1 MPIRIEKI
9 VYPGRSLARQEG
21 KIIFTNEGLPGEL
34 VEVEILKEK
43 KNYLEARTTSIL
55 EPSAERQ
62 PALCEHYR
70 VCSPYQIMTYDLELR
85 VKKEQLQEIF
95 FHLKENIPSTI
106 KLIPSPAITAYRNKI
121 RLSLNWQA
129 NPPYLAYH
137 EPGSRTSYLPVDRC
151 ALVSESINSVMTA
164 VNTLLKGQ
172 PIPGLSHME
181 IRQSFWTGEIL
192 VVLEAEDE
200 ENLEKAAELW
210 VPALSLNE
218 NIVGVTGL
226 INLVRRKQYH
236 KLYGRD
242 YLEEKIGQTIFR
254 YGAGSFFQVNP
265 PMLEKVVKKMKEHLS
280 PAAPVKLVDLYAG
293 LGTFGLLLSDLS
305 SEVLAVEAEP
315 SNIFY
320 LKKNMK
326 LNRLQHLTI
335 AEGKSEEWIEEI
347 LDFQPEAMVID
358 PPRRGM
364 VSEIIEALKSYPLPL
379 IFYLSCNPTTLAR
392 DLMNFMPE
400 YEIVELTA
408 FDFFPRTPHLETLAV
423 LKGKAKSQQI

>member
-1 MPIRIEKI
+1 MLIRIEKI

-21 KIIFTNEGLPGEL
+21 KIIFTDEGLPGEL
-34 VEVEILKEK
+34 VEVEVLKEK
-43 KNYLEARTTSIL
+43 KNYLEARTISLL
-55 EPSAERQ
+55 EPSPERQ
-62 PALCEHYR
+62 PALCAHYR
-70 VCSPYQIMTYDLELR
+70 ACSPYQVMTYDLELR
-85 VKKEQLQEIF
+85 VKREQLQEIF
-95 FHLKENIPSTI
+95 FHLKENISSTI
-106 KLIPSPAITAYRNKI
+106 NLIPSPAITAYRNKI

-129 NPPYLAYH
+129 SPPYLAYH
-137 EPGSRTSYLPVDRC
+137 EPGSLESFLPVDRC
-151 ALVSESINSVMTA
+151 ALVGESINSIIAA

-172 PIPGLSHME
+172 PIPGLKHLE

-192 VVLEAEDE
+192 VVLEAEE
-200 ENLEKAAELW
+200 EESLEKAAELW

-218 NIVGVTGL
+218 HLAGVTGFV
-226 INLVRRKQYH
+226 NLVRRKQYH

-265 PMLEKVVKKMKEHLS
+265 PMLEKVVEKMKEHLS
-280 PAAPVKLVDLYAG
+280 PVAPVKLVDLYAG
-293 LGTFGLLLSDLS
+293 LGTFGLLLSGLS

-320 LKKNMK
+320 LKKNLK
-326 LNRLQHLTI
+326 LNRCQHLTI
-335 AEGKSEEWIEEI
+335 AEGKSEEWVDEV

-358 PPRRGM
+358 PPRRG
-364 VSEIIEALKSYPLPL
+364 VAEEIVEALKSYPLPL

-392 DLMNFMPE
+392 DLKNFMPE

-423 LKGKAKSQQI
+423 LKGKRKTDKA